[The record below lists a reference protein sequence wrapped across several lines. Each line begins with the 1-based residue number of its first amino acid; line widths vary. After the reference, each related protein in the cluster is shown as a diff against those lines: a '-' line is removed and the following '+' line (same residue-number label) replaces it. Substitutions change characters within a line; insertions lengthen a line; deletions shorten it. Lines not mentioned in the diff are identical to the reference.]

1 MRLLALLVCLLWSA
15 PAWATT
21 FSVAGYESCMD
32 SISASDDR
40 LLAASPDEAVERQ
53 QDAIDVRTR
62 CAAEMESWLADDT
75 LPSDYYFPIEGS
87 LTGIMA
93 ELSYLLVEK
102 DQCLQARAWLKK
114 YRQSPRFV
122 ETSAEYRKLKETV
135 DKCGA
140 PEPEAKAAPAPAAQV
155 TTPIIVN
162 TTAAPLPAAPRSR
175 SLRNWGYALLGVG
188 VASGVGGFLYNSS
201 GAEDRDEYDTLSKAC
216 DATPA
221 TCDVER
227 VNTLAGSI
235 DDAKMPLSAM
245 YGLAGVAALTGAT
258 FVTLDL
264 IDGSDDR
271 SARLLLSPNAVQV
284 AVRW

>member
-114 YRQSPRFV
+114 YKQSPRFV

-135 DKCGA
+135 DTCGA
-140 PEPEAKAAPAPAAQV
+140 PEPEAKAATPAPQV

-188 VASGVGGFLYNSS
+188 VASGIGGLLYNSA
-201 GAEDRDEYDTLSKAC
+201 GAEDRDEYDGLSTVC
-216 DATPA
+216 DTTP
-221 TCDVER
+221 TCDVDR
-227 VNTLAGSI
+227 VNTLAGNI
-235 DDAKMPLSAM
+235 DDAKMPLAAM

>member
-1 MRLLALLVCLLWSA
+1 MRLLAFFVCLLWSA
-15 PAWATT
+15 PAWSTT

-32 SISASDDR
+32 GISASDDR
-40 LLAASPDEAVERQ
+40 LLAASADEAVERQ
-53 QDAIDVRTR
+53 QEAIDVRTR

-114 YRQSPRFV
+114 YKQSPRFV
-122 ETSAEYRKLKETV
+122 ETSAEFRKLKETV
-135 DKCGA
+135 EKCGA
-140 PEPEAKAAPAPAAQV
+140 PEPEAKAATPAPQV

-162 TTAAPLPAAPRSR
+162 TTAAPLPVSPRSR
-175 SLRNWGYALLGVG
+175 ALRNWGYGLLGLG
-188 VASGVGGFLYNSS
+188 VASGVGGYLYNSA
-201 GAEDRDEYDTLSKAC
+201 GADDRDEYDALNTVC
-216 DATPA
+216 DATPSF
-221 TCDVER
+221 CEVDR
-227 VNTLAGSI
+227 VNTLATSI
-235 DDAKMPLSAM
+235 DDAKMPLAAM
-245 YGLAGVAALTGAT
+245 YGLAGVAALTGAI

-264 IDGSDDR
+264 MDGADDR
-271 SARLLLSPNAVQV
+271 STRLLLTPNAVQV